1 MADKTYKCKKCS
13 AEFTDLKEFRAHNLK
28 CKPVENLVE
37 PVDNSKISNET
48 LKNDEKLKV
57 ETEKKSK
64 TAKELKFLREKA
76 QETNTCRGYYEG
88 RKDEICKMY
97 NKCSQCWNDF
107 KG

>member
-1 MADKTYKCKKCS
+1 MSDKIYKCKKCS

-37 PVDNSKISNET
+37 PVDNSKPEVLDT
-48 LKNDEKLKV
+48 P
-57 ETEKKSK
+57 TEEENQRITTTEQARKI
-64 TAKELKFLREKA
+64 
-76 QETNTCRGYYEG
+76 NTCRGYYEG

-97 NKCSQCWNDF
+97 NKCSDCWNDF